1 LEKYDYNSIFYTPRT
16 ISSMVFALAVLNY
29 FAYTLVPL
37 NDASDINANY
47 PKDGFKYTSKM

>member
-1 LEKYDYNSIFYTPRT
+1 
-16 ISSMVFALAVLNY
+16 MVFALAVLNY